1 VNTSFK
7 ESFFKEH
14 LFWGPISGTDPTP
27 TREAFFHVPP
37 VVLVFARGDGGPT
50 VRVARLPRLRN
61 AINAKTLKKMN
72 SVCYKCDRKQFFTE
86 EQHVFERFFRRH
98 N

>member
-50 VRVARLPRLRN
+50 VRVARLPMLRN
-61 AINAKTLKKMN
+61 AINAKTLKKMKKRTLFVTN
-72 SVCYKCDRKQFFTE
+72 VIESSFFY
-86 EQHVFERFFRRH
+86 
-98 N
+98 